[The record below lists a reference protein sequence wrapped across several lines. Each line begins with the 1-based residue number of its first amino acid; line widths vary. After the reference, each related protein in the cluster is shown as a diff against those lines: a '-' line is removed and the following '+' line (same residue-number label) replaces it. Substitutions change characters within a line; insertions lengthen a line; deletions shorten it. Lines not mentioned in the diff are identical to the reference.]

1 MADRFRLK
9 KNLKEDVLW
18 LVQNHM
24 EPILGNVRSIKN
36 NTLEKKFLKS
46 DDLTDDLITLARAD
60 SLGSIPERGAPD
72 TENVDHFAARINELR
87 KKLSVVG
94 RNTPPIVTGGELL
107 KMGFEPGPR
116 IREIL
121 EAVREEQLKGGIDQ
135 KDISREYIDEIVA
148 KKDSEDFIS
157 A

>member
-1 MADRFRLK
+1 METTFIPLDYGSFDWQGRNYVKITGRDDKGKRVCVIDSFKPYLWAI
-9 KNLKEDVLW
+9 LKE
-18 LVQNHM
+18 
-24 EPILGNVRSIKN
+24 GTS
-36 NTLEKKFLKS
+36 EKK
-46 DDLTDDLITLARAD
+46 
-60 SLGSIPERGAPD
+60 
-72 TENVDHFAARINELR
+72 INELR